1 MSSSYLVTGAAGFI
15 GSHIAETLVK
25 QGERV
30 KVLDNFVT
38 GKRENLA
45 PFLDHIE
52 LVEGDLRNP
61 ADVSKAVE
69 GVEIVFHEGALPSV
83 PKSVEDP
90 VGSNESNIT
99 GTLNLLM
106 AARDA
111 GVRRVVYAASSSAY
125 GDSPTLPKEE
135 TMTPAP
141 LSPYATQKYVG
152 ELYCR
157 NFYDLFGLETVA
169 LRYFNV
175 FGPRQDP
182 MSQYAAVIPKFIT
195 ALAEG
200 KPPTIYGDGEQSRDF
215 TYIENVVRANL
226 LAARAEGAAG
236 EMMNFACGERY
247 TLNEILEKL
256 QEIMKTDIKPIF
268 ADSRAGDVKHSLA
281 DTRKSRELLG
291 YTPHVSLEE
300 GLKRTVAFFCP
311 LNPTP
316 GRSYYIRILQERIS
330 YHKNER
336 GRNGFDG
343 DRQGCGCMPRSH
355 LARKTG
361 GNNIIANDYDYAM
374 AA

>member
-1 MSSSYLVTGAAGFI
+1 MPSWYLVTGAAGFI
-15 GSHIAETLVK
+15 GSHIAETLVN

-45 PFLDHIE
+45 PFLDQIE

-61 ADVSKAVE
+61 SDVSRAVE

-215 TYIENVVRANL
+215 TYVENVVRANL
-226 LAARAEGAAG
+226 LAARAEGIAG
-236 EMMNFACGERY
+236 QMMNFACGERY
-247 TLNEILEKL
+247 TLNEILAKL
-256 QEIMKTDIKPIF
+256 QKIMKTDIKPIF
-268 ADSRAGDVKHSLA
+268 ADSRPGDVKHSLA
-281 DTRKSRELLG
+281 DIRKSRELLG

-311 LNPTP
+311 
-316 GRSYYIRILQERIS
+316 
-330 YHKNER
+330 
-336 GRNGFDG
+336 
-343 DRQGCGCMPRSH
+343 
-355 LARKTG
+355 
-361 GNNIIANDYDYAM
+361 
-374 AA
+374 

>member
-1 MSSSYLVTGAAGFI
+1 MPSSYLVTGAAGFI
-15 GSHIAETLVK
+15 GSHIAETLVT

-30 KVLDNFVT
+30 KALDNFST

-45 PFLDHIE
+45 PFLDRIE

-61 ADVSKAVE
+61 ADVKKAVE
-69 GVEIVFHEGALPSV
+69 GVEFVFHQGALPSV

-90 VGSNESNIT
+90 VGSNESNIA
-99 GTLNLLM
+99 GTLNLLI

-111 GVRRVVYAASSSAY
+111 GVKRVVYAASSSAY

-135 TMTPAP
+135 TMPAAP

-152 ELYCR
+152 ELYCK

-182 MSQYAAVIPKFIT
+182 TSQYAAVIPKFIT

-215 TYIENVVRANL
+215 TYIENIVRANL

-236 EMMNFACGERY
+236 EMMNFACGERT
-247 TLNEILEKL
+247 TLNELLEMIRR
-256 QEIMKTDIKPIF
+256 IMKSDIQPIF
-268 ADSRAGDVKHSLA
+268 EDPRPGDVKHSLA
-281 DTRKSRELLG
+281 DTRKSQRLLG

-300 GLKRTVAFFCP
+300 GLERTVAFFCP
-311 LNPTP
+311 
-316 GRSYYIRILQERIS
+316 
-330 YHKNER
+330 
-336 GRNGFDG
+336 
-343 DRQGCGCMPRSH
+343 
-355 LARKTG
+355 
-361 GNNIIANDYDYAM
+361 
-374 AA
+374 

>member
-1 MSSSYLVTGAAGFI
+1 MPSSYLVTGAAGFI
-15 GSHIAETLVK
+15 GSHIAETLVN

-45 PFLDHIE
+45 PFLDQIE

-61 ADVSKAVE
+61 ADVSRAVE

-99 GTLNLLM
+99 GTLNLLV
-106 AARDA
+106 AARNA

-247 TLNEILEKL
+247 TLNEILAKL
-256 QEIMKTDIKPIF
+256 QKIMKTDIKPIF
-268 ADSRAGDVKHSLA
+268 ADSRPGDVKHSLA

-311 LNPTP
+311 
-316 GRSYYIRILQERIS
+316 
-330 YHKNER
+330 
-336 GRNGFDG
+336 
-343 DRQGCGCMPRSH
+343 
-355 LARKTG
+355 
-361 GNNIIANDYDYAM
+361 
-374 AA
+374 